1 MVEGRFLSDDRVRI
15 DRAYA
20 AAGWGDWLCYKYFRG
35 MNQGQIILGKRY
47 VSGLVQPTLGRIV
60 ILVCAAAGALRCAEP
75 APDEKGTVNTA
86 PVVVEESKPKGGNDL
101 GPRWKKTI
109 LVLGFILKLEHPTHT
124 ETLMFG
130 EGDLLRAV
138 SGTKAVQRDD
148 RTTIAGF
155 IPRQLKWRV
164 EDDWLVFY
172 EREDHRFEALGLVQ
186 EGWFMFTTERCNGEN
201 LRFRITKPPKVK
213 PI

>member
-1 MVEGRFLSDDRVRI
+1 
-15 DRAYA
+15 
-20 AAGWGDWLCYKYFRG
+20 
-35 MNQGQIILGKRY
+35 MNQGQIILRKRY

-60 ILVCAAAGALRCAEP
+60 ILDCAAAGALRCAEP

-101 GPRWKKTI
+101 GPRWKKSI
-109 LVLGFILKLEHPTHT
+109 LVLGFILKLEHPTRT

-138 SGTKAVQRDD
+138 TGTKAVQRDD

-172 EREDHRFEALGLVQ
+172 DREDHRFEALRLVQ